1 MGSKNM
7 KFALLVAT
15 ALIGMNQ
22 AKAEIAASDFTAL
35 ENMRPEQRDFV
46 RKQFEISGIGADVDW
61 DNLVAGMRADGSVEL
76 RDKATLQLCF
86 VSQPSCF
93 GRR

>member
-22 AKAEIAASDFTAL
+22 AKAAISPQDFTAL
-35 ENMRPEQRDFV
+35 EDMRPEQRDFV
-46 RKQFEISGIGADVDW
+46 RKQFEISGLGADVDW
-61 DNLVAGMRADGSVEL
+61 DNVVAGMKEDGSIEL
-76 RDKATLQLCF
+76 RDKLTLQLCF
-86 VSQPSCF
+86 VAQPSCF
-93 GRR
+93 GR